1 MADKSITHPRE
12 IVEDVLVKVDKFI
25 FPIDFTV
32 LETEEDFNVPL
43 ILERPFLV
51 MRRNL
56 GLFKDYFWV
65 LLITILLNL

>member
-51 MRRNL
+51 MRSNL